1 MMKKIILIII
11 CFAIFGKY
19 INAQGNIQRA
29 DNLYLLMSYYSA
41 ASEYERL
48 IDTDQDTPAL
58 RIRLANS
65 YYRMGEFQKAL
76 KYYNYVDLANYDKE
90 DLYNYIQT
98 AKMNEDYSKADVL
111 MHFFCQEFKDNRCT
125 EESFLQQIESLKET
139 VYFNVKPSNL
149 STEYNDIGVYSSA
162 DDEIFIVSDR
172 DAAEFS
178 QYNGKGYFD
187 IFYARKLGKDAY
199 SEPQKLKGEINSKL
213 NEGALCIANGGKR
226 IYFTRNNK
234 NTVNDIH
241 HLAIYIAEINAKGEW
256 GNIRGLSINSDSYS
270 TGHPVLTHDGKKM
283 IFSSTMKGGYG
294 GADLYIADVLDNGDL
309 ENVKNLG
316 PKINTPRNEL
326 FPWID
331 NNGHIY
337 FSSDGHVG
345 FGGLDIFI
353 AKMNGEKPTQVINCG
368 ININSPQDDFAI
380 MLLEDGKNGYVASNR
395 KTEGSEQYTDNIYKI
410 RLIKE
415 FSEKMVL
422 LEDKIIGQSKDD
434 NLQGIKVEI
443 EDVEENQVYATTT
456 DQDGKYSLFIPE
468 RLAKNAQQE
477 LQNIQAQKE
486 NTTKK
491 KKEVYNINEFGN
503 EQHGNETSTQNAPT
517 TMRITHTGENEDNG
531 SEYKIEDT
539 KNYTVRLQKPGY
551 ETKEIPLAQR
561 TVKKS
566 ERLPVSIDKLEVGNV
581 LKTTVVYFDLDKYTI
596 TNQAKRELDIIVQ
609 MMNDNPN
616 MVLETFSYTDCR
628 ASEAYNIV
636 LSNNRAKS
644 IISYIQNRIANPNRI
659 FGKGYGPANPIV
671 DCQCHSEQPINC
683 AEEEHRLNRRTE
695 FQIVKI

>member
-1 MMKKIILIII
+1 M
-11 CFAIFGKY
+11 F
-19 INAQGNIQRA
+19 AQGDIQRA
-29 DNLYLLMSYYSA
+29 DNFYLLMSYYSA
-41 ASEYERL
+41 AKEYERL
-48 IDTDQDTPAL
+48 LDSNNDTPAM

-111 MHFFCQEFKDNRCT
+111 MHFFCQEFQDTRCT
-125 EESFLQQIESLKET
+125 EGTFLQQIEALKET
-139 VYFNVKPSNL
+139 THFNVKPSNL
-149 STEYNDIGVYSSA
+149 SSKYNDIGIYSSS
-162 DDEIFIVSDR
+162 DDEIFIISDR
-172 DAAEFS
+172 VSADRNQF
-178 QYNGKGYFD
+178 NGKGYFD
-187 IFYARKLGKDAY
+187 ILYARKLGKDAY

-213 NEGALCIANGGKR
+213 NEGALCVGAGGKR

-241 HLAIYIAEINAKGEW
+241 HLSIYIAEINAKGEW
-256 GNIRGLSINSDSYS
+256 GNVRGLSINSDSYS
-270 TGHPVLTHDGKKM
+270 TGHPVLTHDGQKM

-294 GADLYIADVLDNGDL
+294 GADLYIADVLEDGDIA
-309 ENVKNLG
+309 NVENLG
-316 PKINTPRNEL
+316 PMINTPRNEL

-331 NNGHIY
+331 NNGNIY
-337 FSSDGHVG
+337 FASDGHIG

-353 AKMNGEKPTQVINCG
+353 AKMNGEKVAQVMNCG
-368 ININSPQDDFAI
+368 VNINSPQDDFAL

-395 KTEGSEQYTDNIYKI
+395 KSEGNEQYTDNIYKV

-422 LEDKIIGQSKDD
+422 LKDKIIGQTKED
-434 NLQGIKVEI
+434 NLEGVKIEVEDI
-443 EDVEENQVYATTT
+443 EKQDVYTTTT
-456 DQDGKYSLFIPE
+456 DKDGNYALFIPE
-468 RLAKNAQQE
+468 RIVENAKQE
-477 LQNIQAQKE
+477 LKSAQETTAE
-486 NTTKK
+486 N
-491 KKEVYNINEFGN
+491 
-503 EQHGNETSTQNAPT
+503 PT
-517 TMRITHTGENEDNG
+517 MKRG
-531 SEYKIEDT
+531 SEKKGDNKNIVTNTEAEEENPEYYISEES
-539 KNYTVRLQKPGY
+539 KNYTVRIQKPGY

-561 TVKKS
+561 TEKPS
-566 ERLPVSIDKLEVGNV
+566 ERLPVSIDKLEVGNI

-609 MMNDNPN
+609 MMNDNPD

-644 IISYIQNRIANPNRI
+644 IIAYIQNRISNPKRI
-659 FGKGYGPANPIV
+659 YGKGYGPANPIV
-671 DCQCHSEQPINC
+671 DCRCHSDQPINC

-695 FQIVKI
+695 FQIVKL